1 MHYLNSPLLRFPAR
15 LLRAFLLRGVVL
27 WLLTRIMGTAVLAA
41 ATSSPSGGFFF
52 AAWVIGM
59 TASLALID
67 LHRRRELTLLHNLG
81 IDTSRV
87 VLISTTPA
95 IVFEGILVMLLP

>member
-1 MHYLNSPLLRFPAR
+1 M
-15 LLRAFLLRGVVL
+15 
-27 WLLTRIMGTAVLAA
+27 WLLTRIMGSAVLAA
-41 ATSSPSGGFFF
+41 ATSSWSGESFFPM
-52 AAWVIGM
+52 WVVVM

-87 VLISTTPA
+87 VLLATTPA
-95 IVFEGILVMLLP
+95 IVLEGMLVMLVP